1 MISLP
6 PFTETSR
13 FKLIVIGCSFFALIY
28 SGIGG
33 HPIREVM
40 QAPMMTLDSY
50 IPWQPWTVTFYLS
63 QYVFLLLAVI
73 YSPNQRIATQT
84 YYSYLLA
91 TLLAGCIFILY
102 PTQLPRVS
110 LSQQDTHFV
119 IYYLYQFLYFSDTPY
134 NCIPSLH
141 TTLALFAWLSLKQRN
156 GLWQVVAPLWGG
168 AIILS
173 TLTTKQH
180 CLLDVLAGMLLF
192 LLCIWII
199 YPQQMICRLGD
210 ECSSN
215 RSVHKVHD
223 YCEIREANNT
233 EESSVKD
240 NDEKVNGAVT
250 SQNYTDTTVRS

>member
-1 MISLP
+1 MSSLP
-6 PFTETSR
+6 SFTHTTR
-13 FKLIVIGCSFFALIY
+13 LRLIVLGCSFFALIY

-40 QAPMMTLDSY
+40 QAPMIGLDTQ
-50 IPWQPWTVTFYLS
+50 IPWLPWTVIIYLS
-63 QYVFLLLAVI
+63 QYVFLLLAVL

-84 YYSYLLA
+84 YYGYLLA

-102 PTQLPRVS
+102 PTQLPRVF
-110 LSQQDTHFV
+110 LPQQDTHLV

-134 NCIPSLH
+134 NCFPSLH
-141 TTLALFAWLSLKQRN
+141 TTLALFALISLKQRN
-156 GLWQVVAPLWGG
+156 AFWQIVAPLWGF

-192 LLCIWII
+192 LLCIGL
-199 YPQQMICRLGD
+199 YQKVFD
-210 ECSSN
+210 E
-215 RSVHKVHD
+215 R
-223 YCEIREANNT
+223 
-233 EESSVKD
+233 
-240 NDEKVNGAVT
+240 VNGAIA